1 MVVVIEVKLKSKC
14 EDVTS
19 GSSEIYIQHKSF
31 QNEAH

>member
-19 GSSEIYIQHKSF
+19 GSAEIFSNQL
-31 QNEAH
+31 QVT